1 MSYEI
6 ESETMGNEDERERER
21 ERESLGFEFVEKEAR
36 ASKYIRVIL

>member
-6 ESETMGNEDERERER
+6 ELETMGNEDEREREW
-21 ERESLGFEFVEKEAR
+21 LGFEFVEKEAR